1 MKQRKQWIAIGISLV
16 LAVLMMLARGVLSA
30 ETTADRILAVC
41 DGFSIVGVLE
51 VCFGLLLWV
60 AGEGFFDSI
69 TYAAKSAAHML
80 IPGRARQSHKTFY
93 DYKQEKA
100 EKRMNRSAAGVVLRS
115 GIVLLV
121 LGVVFTVIWYQVA
134 E

>member
-1 MKQRKQWIAIGISLV
+1 MKQRKQWIAIGISFG
-16 LAVLMMLARGVLSA
+16 LAALMMLARGVLSA

-41 DGFSIVGVLE
+41 DGFSIVGVFE
-51 VCFGLLLWV
+51 VCLGLLMWV
-60 AGEGFFDSI
+60 AGDGFFDSLG
-69 TYAAKSAAHML
+69 YAVKSAAHMFV
-80 IPGRARQSHKTFY
+80 PGKARQAHRSFY

-100 EKRMNRSAAGVVLRS
+100 EKRRNRSTVGIVLRS
-115 GIVLLV
+115 GLLLLV